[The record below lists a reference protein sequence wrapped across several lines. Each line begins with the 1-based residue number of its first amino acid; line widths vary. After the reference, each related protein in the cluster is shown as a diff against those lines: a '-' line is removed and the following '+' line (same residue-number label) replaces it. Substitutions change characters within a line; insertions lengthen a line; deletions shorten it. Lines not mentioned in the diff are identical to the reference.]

1 MAIQFGERDTSPE
14 FGQDSATTRYWVTGE
29 TDETVVL
36 STLTAALP
44 IALGGLTR
52 TNIRIE
58 PISDGAWDAEITYNL
73 VSNAPTAQPGQPT
86 FSFDTGGGTQHITQ
100 SLLTVSSTPAP
111 GLTAPDFKGAI
122 GVTKDSIEGVDI
134 VVPVYQFTETHVLK
148 PELVDDTYKRLLMT
162 TTGRFNT
169 DNFAGF
175 LAGEVL
181 FLGAS
186 GTQRGDGD
194 WEITFRFAASE
205 NADSLQVGDITVVS
219 KFGWDY
225 LWTRYEEAVDAA
237 SNTIVK
243 RPVAAYVERVY
254 NGATFANLV
263 AGMPQLID

>member
-1 MAIQFGERDTSPE
+1 MAIAFAERETSPE

-29 TDETVVL
+29 TDEAVVL
-36 STLTAALP
+36 STLAASLPTALN
-44 IALGGLTR
+44 GLTR

-58 PISDGAWDAEITYNL
+58 PLGSGAWDAEIAYSL
-73 VSNAPTAQPGQPT
+73 VSSTTSAQPGQPT
-86 FSFDTGGGTQHITQ
+86 FNFDTGGGTQHVTQ
-100 SLLTVSSTPAP
+100 SLLTVSTTPAP
-111 GLTAPDFKGAI
+111 GKVAPDFRGAI
-122 GVTKDSIEGVDI
+122 GVTKDSIEGVDV

-148 PELVDDTYKRLLMT
+148 PELVDDAYKRLLMT

-186 GTQRGDGD
+186 GTQRGNGD

-205 NADSLQVGDITVVS
+205 NATNLVVGDITVPS

-225 LWTRYEEAVDAA
+225 LWTRYEETVDGA

-263 AGMPQLID
+263 AGLPQIID